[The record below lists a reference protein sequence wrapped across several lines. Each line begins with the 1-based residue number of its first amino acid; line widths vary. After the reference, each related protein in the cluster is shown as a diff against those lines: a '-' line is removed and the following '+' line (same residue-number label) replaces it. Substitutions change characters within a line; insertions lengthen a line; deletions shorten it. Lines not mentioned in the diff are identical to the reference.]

1 MSTIL
6 VLANHYNTLRIFRRE
21 LLITLSERGYK
32 VVIIIPECDREN
44 KDILE
49 SYGTEVHFIPMERRG
64 LNPIQDICL
73 FNTYVRLL
81 RRFHPDK
88 VITYTVKCNIYGAMA
103 CKVMHIPCF
112 VNVTGLGSAF
122 QGQSAVRKLVS
133 FMYKHSLNKAERVF
147 FENAGNRNTLVKN
160 GIVRKERTVVMHGA
174 GVNLKEFS
182 YQPYP
187 DEKKGIRFLVVGRL
201 MQEKG
206 TDELFDAIRYLCP
219 KYPKIRF
226 IFIGWYED
234 DYKEKTE
241 ALQSLEYIR
250 FDGWQADVRP
260 YYKECHC
267 VVHPSWHEGMSN
279 TLLEGAAVGR
289 PLITNK
295 IHGCME
301 AVDDGENGY
310 LCEKQNTEDLIHAL
324 ERFILLPHEKKAA
337 MGLAGRK
344 KMEAEFDKRDVVEKT
359 MKELGC

>member
-147 FENAGNRNTLVKN
+147 FENAGNRNTLVK
-160 GIVRKERTVVMHGA
+160 K
-174 GVNLKEFS
+174 
-182 YQPYP
+182 YC
-187 DEKKGIRFLVVGRL
+187 
-201 MQEKG
+201 G
-206 TDELFDAIRYLCP
+206 T
-219 KYPKIRF
+219 
-226 IFIGWYED
+226 
-234 DYKEKTE
+234 
-241 ALQSLEYIR
+241 
-250 FDGWQADVRP
+250 
-260 YYKECHC
+260 
-267 VVHPSWHEGMSN
+267 
-279 TLLEGAAVGR
+279 
-289 PLITNK
+289 
-295 IHGCME
+295 
-301 AVDDGENGY
+301 
-310 LCEKQNTEDLIHAL
+310 
-324 ERFILLPHEKKAA
+324 
-337 MGLAGRK
+337 
-344 KMEAEFDKRDVVEKT
+344 
-359 MKELGC
+359 